1 MVTKFLRQLNCSED
15 EIWNLKRKRF
25 TNNVSLV
32 TKREQTSNVYSSKKY
47 SLYVAFTLFGLGQ
60 YY

>member
-15 EIWNLKRKRF
+15 EIWNLKRKQF

-32 TKREQTSNVYSSKKY
+32 TKREQTSNVYSSEKY
-47 SLYVAFTLFGLGQ
+47 SFFVAFTLFG
-60 YY
+60 